1 MFRFGV
7 FFGAFRYFYCANFV
21 QILYCCANLVQIY
34 CKFQALK
41 TEQRHQPVELQQGVT
56 QPLALRLGNAQL
68 LGEVLDVG
76 RSLDDMF
83 FSVNGK
89 LDIKFYVFSHCFF
102 DIYFLCLRQTKTFN
116 PMRTLE
122 FGRILIVLGVILL
135 PSIFFIQNAD
145 LDFYCGNAAAGLI
158 LVGYF
163 FACIDPR
170 YLKEDW
176 EVKEIEER
184 WAEKKRAREQRRLQ
198 KQNGKAK
205 H

>member
-1 MFRFGV
+1 
-7 FFGAFRYFYCANFV
+7 
-21 QILYCCANLVQIY
+21 
-34 CKFQALK
+34 
-41 TEQRHQPVELQQGVT
+41 
-56 QPLALRLGNAQL
+56 
-68 LGEVLDVG
+68 
-76 RSLDDMF
+76 
-83 FSVNGK
+83 
-89 LDIKFYVFSHCFF
+89 
-102 DIYFLCLRQTKTFN
+102 
-116 PMRTLE
+116 MRTLE

-184 WAEKKRAREQRRLQ
+184 WAEKKRAKEQRKREKAQRRLQ
-198 KQNGKAK
+198 MQNDKAK